1 MFEGKKR
8 MYNQRSLP
16 WMIAALWV
24 LGWASGCKP
33 AADGAVSATANYNS
47 LNAIADG
54 ALQAVIEIP
63 AGTNHK
69 MEYDPQAGAFLNDRL
84 NEQERVIDFLPYPGN
99 YGFIAGTLLDKA
111 QGGDGDPL
119 DVLVIAEAMP
129 TGTVVRV
136 VPIAAL
142 LLKDKGELDTKII
155 AIPADENLQVLKAK
169 NFIDFMLRYDQAKL
183 IIEQWFM
190 AYKGQGAME
199 FLRWEDDRYA
209 WSEVKKWTLKQE

>member
-1 MFEGKKR
+1 
-8 MYNQRSLP
+8 
-16 WMIAALWV
+16 MIAALWV

-47 LNAIADG
+47 LNAIDDG

>member
-1 MFEGKKR
+1 
-8 MYNQRSLP
+8 
-16 WMIAALWV
+16 MIAALWV

-33 AADGAVSATANYNS
+33 AADGAISATADYNG

-69 MEYDPQAGAFLNDRL
+69 IEYDPQAGAFLNDRL

-155 AIPADENLQVLKAK
+155 AIPADENIQVLKAK

>member
-1 MFEGKKR
+1 
-8 MYNQRSLP
+8 
-16 WMIAALWV
+16 MIAALWV

-33 AADGAVSATANYNS
+33 AADGAVSATANYNG
-47 LNAIADG
+47 LNAIDDG

-69 MEYDPQAGAFLNDRL
+69 IEYDPQAGAFLNDRL

>member
-1 MFEGKKR
+1 
-8 MYNQRSLP
+8 
-16 WMIAALWV
+16 MIAALWV

-33 AADGAVSATANYNS
+33 SADGAISATANYNG

>member
-1 MFEGKKR
+1 
-8 MYNQRSLP
+8 
-16 WMIAALWV
+16 MIAALWV

-47 LNAIADG
+47 LNAIDDG
-54 ALQAVIEIP
+54 ALKAVIEIP

>member
-1 MFEGKKR
+1 
-8 MYNQRSLP
+8 
-16 WMIAALWV
+16 MIAALWV

-129 TGTVVRV
+129 TGTMVRV

>member
-1 MFEGKKR
+1 
-8 MYNQRSLP
+8 
-16 WMIAALWV
+16 MIAALWV

>member
-1 MFEGKKR
+1 
-8 MYNQRSLP
+8 
-16 WMIAALWV
+16 MIAALWV

-33 AADGAVSATANYNS
+33 SVDGAISATADYNG
-47 LNAIADG
+47 LNAIVDS

-69 MEYDPQAGAFLNDRL
+69 IEYDSQAGAFLNDRL

-136 VPIAAL
+136 MPIAAL